1 MQVHDDDAEEEQMNG
16 VSSRQVAAGQS
27 GRKLMRL
34 SAPEGLPTLHELQF
48 RPGSSHVVGLT
59 AQGVLCVV
67 DIEKSEVLLFC

>member
-1 MQVHDDDAEEEQMNG
+1 MQGQVNVEAERANG
-16 VSSRQVAAGQS
+16 ASVRQVAAGQS

-48 RPGSSHVVGLT
+48 RPGSSHIVGLT

-67 DIEKSEVLLFC
+67 DTETSEVCRYC